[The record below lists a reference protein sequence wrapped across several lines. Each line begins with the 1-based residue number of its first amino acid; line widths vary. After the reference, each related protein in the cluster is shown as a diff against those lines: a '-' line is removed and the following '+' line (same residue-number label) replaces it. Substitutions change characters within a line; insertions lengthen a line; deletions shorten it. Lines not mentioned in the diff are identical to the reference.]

1 MQSSSEGAQ
10 QKVDTD
16 RDSSENLG
24 RAWHC
29 IDSPFGHCEVQTRC
43 IVGHRLCCLC
53 DTLKAG
59 PHLPDRFAR
68 AASESFG
75 KERQVGM
82 DRQTGWR
89 KCATC
94 HLSAV
99 SGEEDT
105 SELTFP
111 ATNNEPTLSWVTSWT
126 PGKLCGQTVPSYTCP
141 SAHRRRN
148 VTENKKQTRW
158 WYTLTACIRVNYG
171 NGMQSSAWC
180 HLTRQKHLNTPA
192 IPLSGKQRGHLGWV
206 GLWVFWQE
214 QSRRN
219 PVTLQRHPTVCSTQ
233 RQVDMPPQNLPG
245 CGNVSPYIPYVR
257 NSTEA

>member
-24 RAWHC
+24 RAWRC
-29 IDSPFGHCEVQTRC
+29 IDSPFGHCEVQTHC
-43 IVGHRLCCLC
+43 IVGRRLCCLC

-59 PHLPDRFAR
+59 PPSAWQICSGGFWKLWRRETGGDGETNRQKEVCHSSPLSCQRREGRAR
-68 AASESFG
+68 ANFYNRPTLCWA
-75 KERQVGM
+75 
-82 DRQTGWR
+82 TGW
-89 KCATC
+89 
-94 HLSAV
+94 
-99 SGEEDT
+99 
-105 SELTFP
+105 
-111 ATNNEPTLSWVTSWT
+111 T
-126 PGKLCGQTVPSYTCP
+126 PVKLRGQTVRSYTCP
-141 SAHRRRN
+141 PAHRRRSI
-148 VTENKKQTRW
+148 TKKKKQSRW
-158 WYTLTACIRVNYG
+158 WCTLTACIGVNYG

-214 QSRRN
+214 QSRRY

-245 CGNVSPYIPYVR
+245 CRYVSPYIPHVW
-257 NSTEA
+257 NSTA